1 MTLALMT
8 VVLTGLLALA
18 PELLRLWLGADFA
31 AQATRPARILL
42 CAMAAN
48 AAGLIPGAVLRAIH
62 QPARVPTLGWAYC
75 EHQGAQGDAFC
86 RTQPLPPWLEPFCAG
101 EGSVEAVEAPEACSR
116 SVATVAASHEQR
128 VCVQVRQGTRYPGVL

>member
-1 MTLALMT
+1 MREYTSVET
-8 VVLTGLLALA
+8 VNWWLHRVRVDV
-18 PELLRLWLGADFA
+18 PE
-31 AQATRPARILL
+31 
-42 CAMAAN
+42 
-48 AAGLIPGAVLRAIH
+48 AVLRELP
-62 QPARVPTLGWAYC
+62 QPGLVTTLVWAYC
-75 EHQGAQGDAFC
+75 EHQVAQGEAFC